1 MRKRAWLTVSTPTPS
16 MPSTPRVKPT
26 KEGDWRPVRS
36 RRSFQNMAWRVLG
49 RLWATPQGSGAQPW
63 NRQSPPPARVSA
75 HKVKTA
81 WEKCPST
88 WVFFKEATSK
98 CKRAEERFLHDSWTN
113 GNFLPASGM
122 NTK

>member
-1 MRKRAWLTVSTPTPS
+1 
-16 MPSTPRVKPT
+16 
-26 KEGDWRPVRS
+26 
-36 RRSFQNMAWRVLG
+36 MAWRVLG

-113 GNFLPASGM
+113 DSCL
-122 NTK
+122 TLE